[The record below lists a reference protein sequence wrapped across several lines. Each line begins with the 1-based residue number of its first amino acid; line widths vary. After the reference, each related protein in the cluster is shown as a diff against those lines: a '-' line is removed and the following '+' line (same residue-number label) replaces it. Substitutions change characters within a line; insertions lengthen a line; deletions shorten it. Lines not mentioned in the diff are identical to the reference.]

1 MSARQCPPIQSTQI
15 FGRTYSGAA
24 GELVHTPA
32 EKASGKEG
40 MCEEHGAWIS
50 EVVWELSFLTES
62 FIRRSHEGLDFG
74 VDSRE
79 WRSHLAQHINMNIG
93 SCSELERSDTAPNS
107 LCCLKSSPRNVE
119 GGGFTGAEFPTR
131 RAQVRLWS

>member
-1 MSARQCPPIQSTQI
+1 MSVRQCPPIQSTQI
-15 FGRTYSGAA
+15 CGHTYSGAA
-24 GELVHTPA
+24 GEFVHTPA

-62 FIRRSHEGLDFG
+62 FIRRSHEGLEFG

-79 WRSHLAQHINMNIG
+79 RRSHLAQHINMNIG

-107 LCCLKSSPRNVE
+107 LRCLNRHCGNVE
-119 GGGFTGAEFPTR
+119 GGGFTGAEFRTR
-131 RAQVRLWS
+131 RAQVRLRS